1 LARSD
6 SIKSQAGFSLLEV
19 VIATGLLAAS
29 VAALGQ
35 MFAMS
40 VSENT
45 SARTGTFAA
54 VLAEQKIEQL
64 RGLTWGFDSIGLPL
78 SDFNTDTATRVQTPN
93 GGTGL
98 TPSPSNSLTR
108 NVDGYVDFLDQF
120 GRILGGGGMADPRA
134 VYIRRWSVE
143 PLPTNP
149 NNTLIL
155 QVVVTRVR
163 DRGAADDEGSIRRL
177 RDEARLITVKTRK
190 AQ

>member
-1 LARSD
+1 
-6 SIKSQAGFSLLEV
+6 
-19 VIATGLLAAS
+19 
-29 VAALGQ
+29 

-78 SDFNTDTATRVQTPN
+78 SDFNTDTATRVQTAA

-108 NVDGYVDFLDQF
+108 DVDGYVDFLDQF
-120 GRILGGGGMADPRA
+120 GWILGGGGTVEPRG
-134 VYIRRWSVE
+134 VYIRRWSGE
-143 PLPTNP
+143 PLSTTP
-149 NNTLIL
+149 NNTLIV
-155 QVVVTRVR
+155 QAVVTRVR
-163 DRGAADDEGSIRRL
+163 ERGAADDEGSVRRL